1 MRLELFLL
9 VGQDECLMKIC
20 VQIALLMKFY
30 FRNYLL
36 LALCIPASVLFA
48 CRSKPV
54 APTQVASS
62 PTPAPTPK
70 PKPFIAFLKGGD
82 LWLIRS
88 DGTEERVLTIASEGQ
103 TIQDFV
109 WSQDGTRVFC
119 LVGSKFLEIEAA
131 SGKQANAGEL
141 AAPPGVTI
149 DRFDLA
155 SDGQTFAIFA
165 SDANTMTKL
174 YAVTIGQV
182 EAREL
187 AIDQYNALIPVRPP
201 VIRALG
207 EHSVS
212 PDGQWVLFKSVVGT
226 GEELVVANAETG
238 ARIQIS
244 NLQQLGGFD
253 PLVEAEGGRRIM
265 EASWSSDGRYVV
277 FNPIQYCSEIGLCS
291 GRLFLV
297 DGFGGPQ
304 LQLSIDMMV
313 SVPNG
318 WSANGNLLVYD
329 DGSRIVI
336 ADTQG
341 YPKALTEGHH
351 PKWQPVP

>member
-1 MRLELFLL
+1 
-9 VGQDECLMKIC
+9 
-20 VQIALLMKFY
+20 MKFY
-30 FRNYLL
+30 SRNYLL
-36 LALCIPASVLFA
+36 LALCIPASFLFA
-48 CRSKPV
+48 CSSKP
-54 APTQVASS
+54 APRKQAVPS
-62 PTPAPTPK
+62 PTPAATPK
-70 PKPFIAFLKGGD
+70 PKPFIAFLEGGD

-88 DGTEERVLTIASEGQ
+88 DGTEERGLAIASDGQ

-109 WSQDGTRVFC
+109 WSLDGTRVYC
-119 LVGSKFLEIEAA
+119 LIGAKFLEIEVA

-149 DRFDLA
+149 DRMELA
-155 SDGQTFAIFA
+155 SDGQAFVLVA

-174 YAVTIGQV
+174 YAVTIGQS

-201 VIRALG
+201 VIRAIG

-212 PDGQWVLFKSVVGT
+212 PDGQWVLFKSVVGAD
-226 GEELVVANAETG
+226 EDLFVANAETG

-265 EASWSSDGRYVV
+265 EASWSSDGRYVI
-277 FNPIQYCSEIGLCS
+277 FNPMQYCSEIGLCS

-297 DGFGGPQ
+297 DAFGGPQ

-313 SVPNG
+313 SVPNS
-318 WSANGNLLVYD
+318 WSANDNLLVYD

-351 PKWQPVP
+351 PKWQPMP